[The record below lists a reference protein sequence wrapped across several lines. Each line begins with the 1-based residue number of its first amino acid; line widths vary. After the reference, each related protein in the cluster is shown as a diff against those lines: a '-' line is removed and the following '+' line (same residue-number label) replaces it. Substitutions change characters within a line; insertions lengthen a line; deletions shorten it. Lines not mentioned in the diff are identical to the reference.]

1 MKEIRVAEIRAE
13 APAGAESLT
22 LWGQPIVFDTPT
34 TIHDPAGDYIEIT
47 RIYRGNNRNEHRTAG
62 NRAFS

>member
-22 LWGQPIVFDTPT
+22 LWGSLLYLITPT
-34 TIHDPAGDYIEIT
+34 TIHDPAGTISKLFSVA
-47 RIYRGNNRNEHRTAG
+47 HWTAQT
-62 NRAFS
+62 

>member
-34 TIHDPAGDYIEIT
+34 TIPT
-47 RIYRGNNRNEHRTAG
+47 RQGTISKLSSGAHWTAQTL
-62 NRAFS
+62 AT

>member
-34 TIHDPAGDYIEIT
+34 TIHDPAGDYKLFSVA
-47 RIYRGNNRNEHRTAG
+47 RWTAQTL
-62 NRAFS
+62 AT

>member
-34 TIHDPAGDYIEIT
+34 TIHDPAGDYI
-47 RIYRGNNRNEHRTAG
+47 
-62 NRAFS
+62 